1 MPNFGVIQEDYIID
15 VMKEQADLKKKM
27 DKSIA
32 SGTLEERNI
41 EGGLYLLYSKN
52 ESEDVQ
58 RIERVVGLEYLQF
71 HFCVTE
77 RMQLVF
83 NGGNY
88 TMPLDSERSIVLYNP
103 QVALPMNVLL
113 VPGASM
119 VSLLMPIEKLHG
131 FFSKEAH
138 FIAFLNEENKDK
150 KYYKEHSTAP
160 EVITVLNQ
168 ILNRSPHPI
177 VAPLY
182 YRAKALELLSLY
194 YNMPQDI
201 DLEQCPFLV
210 DEKNVAKIRLAKE
223 IIISRMV
230 DPPTLQELSD
240 EIQLPLNRLK
250 QGFKQVYGDTVYGF
264 LFEYKMERSRQL
276 LASGSL
282 NVNEVGLELGYS
294 AASHFIAAFRRKY
307 GTTPKKFVMGLTSS

>member
-1 MPNFGVIQEDYIID
+1 
-15 VMKEQADLKKKM
+15 
-27 DKSIA
+27 
-32 SGTLEERNI
+32 
-41 EGGLYLLYSKN
+41 
-52 ESEDVQ
+52 
-58 RIERVVGLEYLQF
+58 
-71 HFCVTE
+71 
-77 RMQLVF
+77 
-83 NGGNY
+83 
-88 TMPLDSERSIVLYNP
+88 MPLDSERSIVLYNP
-103 QVALPMNVLL
+103 QVALPMNILL

-119 VSLLMPIEKLHG
+119 VSLLIPIEKLHG

-230 DPPTLQELSD
+230 NPPTLQELSD

-307 GTTPKKFVMGLTSS
+307 GTTPKKFVMGLTSA